1 MFPNQMEKSL
11 LAVMVSTKS
20 LKRRQ
25 DHLLEVFYIV
35 TSYTVH
41 YRIPDLDLTVF
52 GWRKQSELK

>member
-11 LAVMVSTKS
+11 LAAMVSTKS
-20 LKRRQ
+20 LKKRQ
-25 DHLLEVFYIV
+25 DHLLEVFCIV

-52 GWRKQSELK
+52 GWRKQPELK